1 MSKSLEVEEH
11 VTWDEDNTGSV
22 RMGLAWR
29 KVCVGDKLASLAE
42 SLIL

>member
-11 VTWDEDNTGSV
+11 VTWDEDNTDRV